1 MQQHSKVEKTAS
13 RSRSGRVLRRTVITL
28 VVVVALAYAAV
39 GWYVSGEIIDALRV
53 NHDPVEYDTGV
64 LSVTGDEIV
73 LVPSDESSVEPDRD
87 AIMGLRWDGGYG
99 QIGPTSSFE
108 DGAETRPFTL
118 IDGSPPPVGNDVADF
133 DSFAVPNDPSLLGL
147 PFETVVY
154 ASPLGDLEG
163 WYFPGE
169 GSTWIIG
176 VHGRGA
182 DRTEFLRLVDAT
194 SDLGYPTLLIR
205 YRNDEDSPV
214 TGDSLILAGQEEWE
228 DVDAAVE
235 YARSLG
241 AVDVVVAGMSMG
253 GGLSLGYALNGPPD
267 VVRGLILEAPAA
279 DVREVVRLRSG
290 EALPIGGPVGDSIL
304 AVGRMVTSLRTGVD
318 FDAIDY
324 VDRANELDVPVLLFH
339 GADDDTIPVAI
350 GENLAA
356 ARPDLVEFH
365 LIEDATHVRA
375 WNEDPDE
382 YARVVAAFLE
392 RIGRSG

>member
-1 MQQHSKVEKTAS
+1 
-13 RSRSGRVLRRTVITL
+13 
-28 VVVVALAYAAV
+28 
-39 GWYVSGEIIDALRV
+39 
-53 NHDPVEYDTGV
+53 
-64 LSVTGDEIV
+64 
-73 LVPSDESSVEPDRD
+73 
-87 AIMGLRWDGGYG
+87 
-99 QIGPTSSFE
+99 
-108 DGAETRPFTL
+108 
-118 IDGSPPPVGNDVADF
+118 
-133 DSFAVPNDPSLLGL
+133 
-147 PFETVVY
+147 
-154 ASPLGDLEG
+154 
-163 WYFPGE
+163 
-169 GSTWIIG
+169 
-176 VHGRGA
+176 
-182 DRTEFLRLVDAT
+182 
-194 SDLGYPTLLIR
+194 
-205 YRNDEDSPV
+205 
-214 TGDSLILAGQEEWE
+214 
-228 DVDAAVE
+228 
-235 YARSLG
+235 
-241 AVDVVVAGMSMG
+241 
-253 GGLSLGYALNGPPD
+253 